1 MLQKKMTFVII
12 IMVSYVLQD
21 LDFVFIV
28 YLLVILAFRSGRQWC
43 RYLPQ
48 TSVSPLRRTHR
59 LCVELDSARY
69 ADERILE
76 NAVENSSLITNSGL
90 TYVLSEKGNAFRALC
105 VCRLLAFHSLKSD
118 LQAPLCWRWRR
129 KYQKKWMW
137 ACWRFSETHISDC
150 SLLLLF

>member
-21 LDFVFIV
+21 LDFVVIV
-28 YLLVILAFRSGRQWC
+28 VLLVILAFRSGRQWC

-76 NAVENSSLITNSGL
+76 NAVENSSLITNSAL
-90 TYVLSEKGNAFRALC
+90 KWTNICAERERESFSCAVRLSFVSLSLSEKLPSSSF
-105 VCRLLAFHSLKSD
+105 VLKMS
-118 LQAPLCWRWRR
+118 AKIP
-129 KYQKKWMW
+129 KKEMNV
-137 ACWRFSETHISDC
+137 
-150 SLLLLF
+150 SLLTVF